1 MTLVMPYDSSMN
13 LDIALKLLAKDS
25 SANVDLATVALLLA
39 RDEYPRLDVEAY
51 LSEIHAMGREARS
64 LMRGSLRTRLE
75 GFCRYL
81 FHDLGFVGNT
91 QDYYDPRNS
100 YLCDVLDRHTGLP
113 IALSVVA
120 MILGEQTG
128 LSVHGVGLPGHF
140 IAKAVDKRGEEM
152 LFDPFNGGK
161 VLTPA
166 ECAQLVEQ
174 TTGNTFQATPS
185 ALAPVPLGMIVLRM
199 LNNLK
204 VVYLQRGEFL
214 RAVRV
219 IERLCQLTPGNPL
232 ELRDL
237 GASLLRANQPGRAI
251 DPLEA
256 YLKARPDAGDEQ
268 DVRKLLNKARGTVA
282 QWN

>member
-1 MTLVMPYDSSMN
+1 MN
-13 LDIALKLLAKDS
+13 LDIALKLLAKDA
-25 SANVDLATVALLLA
+25 SARVDLATVALLLA

-51 LSEIHAMGREARS
+51 LSEIQAMGREARS

-75 GFCRYL
+75 GLCRYL

-100 YLCDVLDRHTGLP
+100 YLSDVIDRHTGLP

-128 LSVHGVGLPGHF
+128 LTVHGVGLPGHF

-166 ECAQLVEQ
+166 ECVKLVEQ
-174 TTGNTFQATPS
+174 TTGNPFTPSPS

-204 VVYLQRGEFL
+204 AVYLQRGDFL
-214 RAVRV
+214 RGVRI
-219 IERLCQLTPGNPL
+219 IERLCQLTPDNPL

-237 GASLLRANQPGRAI
+237 GACLLRANLPGRAI
-251 DPLEA
+251 DPLET

-268 DVRKLLNKARGTVA
+268 DVRKLLNQARGSVA